1 MQNYKKNFVTRTLA
15 WVLAAVM
22 VIAMVP
28 MGVLA
33 ETFKVDG
40 EIETADWTI
49 SEKEAKTNYWPLTA
63 KNQLVKVSRLA
74 EPIKFPTIE
83 YAGAYN
89 TIVKVPKVENGT
101 TTYVDEERQVIRITF
116 NTHAAASSVWQ
127 RLLLKFDPTLYGMID
142 WDNSGTGAYVD
153 PRSNLGDTNRDNY
166 KNTTPVTFTQEAV
179 DKVGSSYVCSVLL
192 NSVKYKKNAIKAP
205 MHFVL
210 KKDANI
216 ANLDSDKLVQS
227 RIVDNNY
234 VRVYRYGS
242 SQDNGYTSYTSNTIV
257 PKYDYKAESIPQPN
271 DEIDVYTLGMTTDML
286 YNKEKGYV
294 DVQIK
299 HLNRVDA
306 GKYYDENLSLRL
318 VMDQRFFNTL
328 KNQEDIGQVFLIDSK
343 DKPYGGEYLNP
354 GNTKTTAIKRENI
367 NTINSEGSTLSYIQI
382 LGNTYT
388 KTQYENGKRII
399 TAAGRTRDM
408 VINGAINHSDGF
420 GTVVRFYVDQDKYE
434 ELAKNKDVGNMSL
447 YTSFLIQNK
456 DGRQVF
462 SGTVDKDRFLKAGSE
477 LVLDPGAKIGG
488 AFSKNGYVV
497 VEVGESPHSIVFN
510 SRGNSLLNTPVY
522 YKSDSD
528 FWWRI
533 PFDMELKKGTPIK
546 IYMNNGRVQVDKF
559 KIYSS
564 KAESERGIDGDHFTL
579 DQKSIS
585 YEPKRML
592 YGSNLIG
599 GAVAVT
605 QDEPNI
611 QEIFDTE
618 KQIYGHTSQG
628 HSIVRVTGNTTKG
641 LKTQAFLS
649 KEPNKYDD
657 DGNVTTMNSEYISV
671 NRNADDGYLFTDSK
685 VIDPIHPFEEKAITK
700 VNYELLKDAPIGFTS
715 EDFAI
720 NALETPIPVIEQ
732 VQSKVTFDLNGG
744 HLGDDTTAIQDIIK
758 IAPLNENY
766 KYTLDKKGYPTENK
780 NDAYKAN
787 GFEGDNIR
795 TIEGVIASHDGQKL
809 EDKSYENIIKEIID
823 NELIGVQ
830 EAEKAALKAKL
841 ESGFEAYK
849 EKYLTSR
856 NIDVKKS
863 PLALR
868 QFPGKE
874 SEAFKTPE
882 IKKGDDYFLGWSTKK
897 LTTKEEVQNFL
908 KAETLNKVEDWANV
922 DDNSKVYKFTET
934 SPIDKLRT
942 VYAVYG
948 TGFTIKLHR
957 NSAEGDTV
965 VEDILVTKEMFEQNS
980 GKIKL
985 PIAYDNNNNQLP
997 EFKVNKKTFVGWKYS
1012 AGELEYKEYYPEINY
1027 NVAVAD
1033 DDGKHIKDI
1042 TYKEMKDK
1050 KTEGQNGISLERIL
1064 DGTTIDFS
1072 AYQLDDKTGFAALNG
1087 ETINLYGLYTPYL
1100 KLKAEKKFFDT
1111 DGTTT
1116 IDAKTAPT
1124 VRVGLLYRTAVTP
1137 YEKPTIA
1144 NEAAYFAPEGAKAHD
1159 EKVYQ
1164 GKDLSVDGVPKDAY
1178 LKVYS
1183 KLSKSQDT
1191 DLEWEVKGFDENGD
1205 RRSFILVELGNII
1218 GKTTNNA
1225 DEYYNFNQKWSSLGI
1240 KPELNKYSPSKSGK
1254 TQVFETQGKDTPSVV
1269 DVFSA
1274 ATVRTPAHADPKDTR
1289 KSPVIAYNYVLT
1301 NTKIDKL
1308 DPVIDE
1314 IYSGDKSFKLINTV
1328 RDTIQYFDVDINGTV
1343 YHFERRGEKHWEQ
1356 KTDESKKFDTNYNTK
1371 DGSLTLTYSDG
1382 TSFVNG
1388 DIVKVQYNYSAES
1401 SNDNKSN
1408 WAKKIV
1414 KDKPVSG
1421 KVTDIKQEPNIK
1433 SNSTDPNAPYDTVV
1447 ITGTRPSHAT
1457 ELPANETEYVLADGN
1472 GDPIMIDGKEVV
1484 VPFDKNSAT
1493 VKFEVPKAKVDEN
1506 TEYKIIS
1513 REPNK
1518 VPVVSDD
1525 STKLDLT
1532 APTVVSQ
1539 KAEDGGYGM
1548 FIDITATIS
1557 TKDAAADDGVKIMVD
1572 DKEYIVAPSQL
1583 KTNESGDLVSFINSV
1598 PRPQDSNTKKPTI
1611 KIIVKDNLNNEQP
1624 YDVDY
1629 TYVDKTPTFS
1639 MNQPR
1644 AGRDYL
1650 EFTELIADKIVY
1662 QIKRRNDGVIA
1673 SGEAAVVNNTNFS
1686 GGGMFIDLVDK
1697 KTSEPVELQKGDM
1710 VIIEAVKGDVT
1721 APTRTFRVR

>member
-15 WVLAAVM
+15 WVLTVVM
-22 VIAMVP
+22 VVTMLP
-28 MGVLA
+28 MGVFA
-33 ETFKVDG
+33 ETFVVDNVT
-40 EIETADWTI
+40 ETADWSI
-49 SEKEAKTNYWPLTA
+49 SAEESKTNYWPLTPR
-63 KNQLVKVSRLA
+63 NQLVKVSRLA

-83 YAGAYN
+83 YAGTYN
-89 TIVKVPKVENGT
+89 LKVAEG
-101 TTYVDEERQVIRITF
+101 DERQVIRLTF
-116 NTHAAASSVWQ
+116 KTHAATSGVWQ
-127 RLLLKFDPTLYGMID
+127 RLLLKFDSTLYGMID
-142 WDNSGTGAYVD
+142 WDNSQTGAYNNPKGMLGD
-153 PRSNLGDTNRDNY
+153 SNLDNY
-166 KNTTPVTFTQEAV
+166 KNGLTRFTGESVEKA
-179 DKVGSSYVCSVLL
+179 GSTNVRSILL
-192 NSVKYKKNAIKAP
+192 NSAGYKVNAIEAP

-210 KKDANI
+210 KKGENI

-242 SQDNGYTSYTSNTIV
+242 SHDNGYTSYTSNTIV

-271 DEIDVYTLGMTTDML
+271 NEIDVYTVAMTTDML

-299 HLNRVDA
+299 HLNRIS
-306 GKYYDENLSLRL
+306 GSSYYNKNLSLRL
-318 VMDQRFFNTL
+318 VMDSRFFATL
-328 KNQEDIGQVFLIDSK
+328 KNQEDIGQVFLITSK
-343 DKPYGGEYLNP
+343 DMPYAGDYLNP
-354 GNTKTTAIKRENI
+354 GNSRTTAIKRENV
-367 NTINSEGSTLSYIQI
+367 NTINSGNSTLSYIQI
-382 LGNTYT
+382 SGNDYT
-388 KTQYENGKRII
+388 KTQYENGKKII
-399 TAAGRTRDM
+399 TAAGSAKDM
-408 VINGAINHSDGF
+408 VINGAMNHSDGF

-434 ELAKNKDVGNMSL
+434 ALAKNKDVGNMSL
-447 YTSFLIQNK
+447 YASYLVQNR
-456 DGRQVF
+456 DGRVVF
-462 SGTVDKDRFLKAGSE
+462 SGKVDKNRILKKGSE
-477 LVLDPGAKIGG
+477 LVLDGG
-488 AFSKNGYVV
+488 NVNWGGTLAGQGIV
-497 VEVGESPHSIVFN
+497 VEVGDSPHSVVFN
-510 SRGNSLLNTPVY
+510 SYQYSTGDSSVYWKDNS
-522 YKSDSD
+522 S

-533 PFDMELKKGTPIK
+533 PFDMELKAGTPIK
-546 IYMNNGRVQVDKF
+546 IYLNDSKNQVKEF

-579 DQKSIS
+579 NQKSIS

-599 GAVAVT
+599 GAIAVT

-628 HSIVRVTGNTTKG
+628 YSIVRVTGNTESG

-649 KEPNKYDD
+649 KEPNVYNN
-657 DGNVTTMNSEYISV
+657 DGEITTKNSQYIPV
-671 NRNADDGYLFTDSK
+671 NRQAGDGYLFTDSK
-685 VIDPIHPFEEKAITK
+685 VINPLDPYNKTTNIPK
-700 VNYELLKDAPIGFTS
+700 VDYKLVKDAPIGFTS

-720 NALETPIPVIEQ
+720 NALETPVPVIEQ
-732 VQSKVTFDLNGG
+732 VQSKITFDLNGG

-795 TIEGVIASHDGQKL
+795 KIEGVIASHDGQKL

-823 NELIGVQ
+823 NELNGVQ
-830 EAEKAALKAKL
+830 EAEKASLKAEL
-841 ESGFEAYK
+841 ESEFNAYK

-863 PLALR
+863 PLSLR

-874 SEAFKTPE
+874 SDAFKTPE

-897 LTTKEEVQNFL
+897 LTTKEEAQNFM
-908 KAETLNKVEDWANV
+908 KAETLTKVEEWANV
-922 DDNSKVYKFTET
+922 DNDSKVYKFTET
-934 SPIDKLRT
+934 SPIDKTRK

-957 NSAEGDTV
+957 NSAAGDTV
-965 VEDILVTKEMFEQNS
+965 VEDILVTKEMFDQKA

-1012 AGELEYKEYYPEINY
+1012 AGDLEYKDYYPDINY
-1027 NVAVAD
+1027 NIAVAD
-1033 DDGKHIKDI
+1033 GDGKHIKNI

-1072 AYQLDDKTGFAALNG
+1072 TYQVDGKTGFAALNG
-1087 ETINLYGLYTPYL
+1087 KTIDLYGLYTPYL
-1100 KLKAEKKFFDT
+1100 KLKAVKKYFDT

-1137 YEKPTIA
+1137 YEQPTIA

-1159 EKVYQ
+1159 EKVYY

-1205 RRSFILVELGNII
+1205 RRSYILVELGNTL
-1218 GKTTNNA
+1218 GAPTNNA

-1240 KPELNKYSPSKSGK
+1240 TPELNNYSPSKSGK
-1254 TQVFETQGKDTPSVV
+1254 TQVFETQGKNNADV
-1269 DVFSA
+1269 DAFSA
-1274 ATVRTPAHADPKDTR
+1274 ATVRTPAHADPNDTR
-1289 KSPVIAYNYVLT
+1289 NSPVIAYNYVLT

-1314 IYSGDKSFKLINTV
+1314 IYSGDDSFKLINTV
-1328 RDTIQYFDVDINGTV
+1328 RDTIKFFDVDINGTI
-1343 YHFERRGEKHWEQ
+1343 YHFERTKKNNWEQ
-1356 KTDESKKFDTNYNTK
+1356 KSNEPKKFDTIYSSK
-1371 DGSLTLTYSDG
+1371 DDSLTLTYSDG
-1382 TSFVNG
+1382 TTFVNG
-1388 DIVKVQYNYSAES
+1388 DKVKVQYNYGAEN

-1408 WAKKIV
+1408 WAEKTV

-1433 SNSTDPNAPYDTVV
+1433 LNSTDPNAPYDTVV

-1457 ELPANETEYVLADGN
+1457 ELPANETVYVLADGN
-1472 GDPIMIDGKEVV
+1472 GDPIMIDDKEVV

-1493 VKFEVPKAKVDEN
+1493 VKFEVPKDKVNEN
-1506 TEYKIIS
+1506 TDYKIIS

-1518 VPVVSDD
+1518 VPAVSDD

-1532 APTVVSQ
+1532 APTVTSK

-1572 DKEYIVAPSQL
+1572 DQEYIVAPNQL
-1583 KTNESGDLVSFINSV
+1583 KPDQSVDLVSFINSV
-1598 PRPQDSNTKKPTI
+1598 PRPQNSSTNAPEI
-1611 KIIVKDNLNNEQP
+1611 KIIVKDSLNNEQS
-1624 YDVDY
+1624 YKVDY
-1629 TYVDKTPTFS
+1629 TYVDKTPTFR

-1650 EFTELIADKIVY
+1650 EFTEIDADKIVY
-1662 QIKRRNDGVIA
+1662 EVKRSGTVIA
-1673 SGEAAVVNNTNFS
+1673 QGEKALTQS
-1686 GGGMFIDLVDK
+1686 DMFIDLVDDNS
-1697 KTSEPVELQKGDM
+1697 TPVKLQRGDI
-1710 VIIEAVKGDVT
+1710 VTIKAVRGDVT
-1721 APTRTFRVR
+1721 APIRTFRVR